1 MSDAGLIVGLGNPG
15 SAYENNRHNI
25 GFMAVDA
32 VLAEIEAKPYRR
44 CSLLADDNDFQ
55 LWRISLPRV
64 RGDFLL
70 AKPLTYMNLSGRAVL
85 RICMDYGIRPS
96 SLVVMHDE
104 MDLPLGRIKL
114 KRGGGDAGHNGI
126 ASIAHE
132 LGTPDFIRMRLGIGR
147 PQRSSMV
154 RDYVLSDFS
163 ASAMETVAEV
173 AIMARNCLP
182 IFFAQGLVA
191 AQQNVHPLNAAPSA
205 ETTGDSKNPSS

>member
-15 SAYENNRHNI
+15 PTYENNRHNI

-32 VLAEIEAKPYRR
+32 VLAEIAAKPYRR
-44 CSLLADDNDFQ
+44 CIQLADNEDFQ

-85 RICMDYGIRPS
+85 RICMEYGIKPAM
-96 SLVVMHDE
+96 LAVMHDE

-114 KRGGGDAGHNGI
+114 KQGGGDAGHNGI

-132 LGTPDFIRMRLGIGR
+132 LGNADFFRLRLGIGR
-147 PQRSSMV
+147 PDHSSMV
-154 RDYVLSDFS
+154 RDYVLADFS
-163 ASAMETVAEV
+163 AKERIIADRL
-173 AIMARNCLP
+173 AILARDSLP
-182 IFFAQGLVA
+182 ILFGKGLPA
-191 AQQNVHPLNAAPSA
+191 AQQAMHSLDALVNV
-205 ETTGDSKNPSS
+205 